1 MILLFS
7 CSGENDRGFVLT
19 TAVER
24 KDYVDKIT
32 VSGNLEAIKTVAIQA
47 PGIRSNVTIN
57 YMVPEGSIVK
67 SGDTVCILDA
77 QQLEEEYSRAVDEYN
92 IARAEFN
99 KSRADLNLQYLLL
112 ESQVNSID
120 ISTSITKLDSLQLQF
135 TTPLERQKIELELEK
150 ADIERK
156 KIMDKLG
163 FLKTI
168 NDSEMQKMDL
178 RIKQQKNKIDGAR
191 DQLNKLIVTSEV
203 DGLVMYAM
211 SWQTGNKV
219 AEGDAAWWNMPLM
232 EIPQMGEMQA
242 KLLVNENYFK
252 QIETGQKIALR
263 IDAIPDMMLSGEI
276 KLKSPVGKPIK
287 RRSAVKVF
295 EIIAELDSSAID
307 VQPGLS
313 VTCDVFIQRIADTL
327 VIPVV
332 SIFDEDSIKVVFV
345 EKGKKYRKQ
354 PVEITL
360 GNNKFAVVKSGLSGN
375 EIIATTKPPE
385 SLILN

>member
-1 MILLFS
+1 
-7 CSGENDRGFVLT
+7 
-19 TAVER
+19 
-24 KDYVDKIT
+24 
-32 VSGNLEAIKTVAIQA
+32 
-47 PGIRSNVTIN
+47 
-57 YMVPEGSIVK
+57 
-67 SGDTVCILDA
+67 
-77 QQLEEEYSRAVDEYN
+77 
-92 IARAEFN
+92 
-99 KSRADLNLQYLLL
+99 LNLQYLLL

-135 TTPLERQKIELELEK
+135 TTPLERQKIEFELEK
-150 ADIERK
+150 ADVERK

-163 FLKTI
+163 FLKSI
-168 NDSEMQKMDL
+168 NDSEMKKMDL
-178 RIKQQKNKIDGAR
+178 KIKQQKNKIERAQ
-191 DQLNKLIVTSEV
+191 DQLNKLILTSDV
-203 DGLVMYAM
+203 DGLVMYAR

-219 AEGDAAWWNMPLM
+219 AEGDEVWWNMPLL

-242 KLLVNENYFK
+242 KLLVNENHFK
-252 QIETGQKIALR
+252 QIETGQKIELR
-263 IDAIPDMMLSGEI
+263 IDAISDMILSGEI

-295 EIIAELDSSAID
+295 EVITTLDSSSID

-313 VTCDVFIQRIADTL
+313 VTCDVYIRHIADTI

-354 PVEITL
+354 PVEIKL
-360 GNNKFAVVKSGLSGN
+360 GNNKFAVVKSGLSGD
-375 EIIATTKPPE
+375 EILATTKPHE